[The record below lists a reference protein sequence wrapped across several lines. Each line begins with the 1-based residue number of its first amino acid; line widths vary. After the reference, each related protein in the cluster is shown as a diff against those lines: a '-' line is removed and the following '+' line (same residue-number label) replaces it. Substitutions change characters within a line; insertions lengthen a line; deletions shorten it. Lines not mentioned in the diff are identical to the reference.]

1 MKKQTTIS
9 RRSALA
15 LGLATGAAAV
25 APHRVRAD
33 APKEVKIAMLVPLSG
48 PWARTGILEQMA
60 AEMAIDDINNAG
72 GIKSLG
78 GARMK
83 LVQYDAGD
91 SSEKAKNAAQ
101 RMVAEEPDLVGGFG
115 AWLSSFT
122 LAVTE
127 VTERAEL
134 PWLTLSYS
142 DLITGRGFKYVFQTA
157 PTAAAQAESII
168 PTIMGLAEKTTGKR
182 PTKVAIV
189 GDNTASSDSFLKPIR
204 DHVLAQQ
211 KLTAVVDQ
219 IYTPPLSD
227 ATTLIQPIR
236 AARPDFVIIQS
247 TNAPDDKLLMDKFAE
262 YGLAGG
268 KLPLIGGG
276 GHFATPELLQTTGA
290 DILQGLFVGLANWP
304 GKAQAELAARFV
316 ARTKEPWFGHDSIF
330 AYAHTMIL
338 KEALERAGVADRR
351 KVAEAIRA
359 MDMRDGP
366 AKFYPGSHLKFDE
379 KGRRVDA
386 ELVVVQW
393 QNGKP
398 LTVYPKD
405 MAVAEPIWGKG

>member
-1 MKKQTTIS
+1 MCI
-9 RRSALA
+9 R
-15 LGLATGAAAV
+15 
-25 APHRVRAD
+25 
-33 APKEVKIAMLVPLSG
+33 
-48 PWARTGILEQMA
+48 
-60 AEMAIDDINNAG
+60 
-72 GIKSLG
+72 
-78 GARMK
+78 
-83 LVQYDAGD
+83 D
-91 SSEKAKNAAQ
+91 S
-101 RMVAEEPDLVGGFG
+101 
-115 AWLSSFT
+115 
-122 LAVTE
+122 
-127 VTERAEL
+127 
-134 PWLTLSYS
+134 SYS

-157 PTAAAQAESII
+157 PTAAAQAESIV
-168 PTIMGLAEKTTGKR
+168 PTIMELAEKTTGKR
-182 PTKVAIV
+182 PTKIAII
-189 GDNTASSDSFLKPIR
+189 GDNTASSESFFKPIR

-236 AARPDFVIIQS
+236 SARPDFVLLQS

-262 YGLAGG
+262 YGLSGG

-304 GKAQAELAARFV
+304 GKAQAELAARFI

-338 KEALERAGVADRR
+338 KEALERAGVADRH

-379 KGRRVDA
+379 TGKRVDA
-386 ELVVVQW
+386 QLVVVQW

-398 LTVYPKD
+398 VTVFPKEI
-405 MAVAEPIWGKG
+405 AAAEPIWGKG

>member
-1 MKKQTTIS
+1 MQKKTTIS

-15 LGLATGAAAV
+15 LGAATGIAAI
-25 APHRVRAD
+25 APYRARAQ

-48 PWARTGILEQMA
+48 PWARTGILEQMG
-60 AEMAIDDINNAG
+60 AEMAIEDINNAG

-78 GARMK
+78 GAKMK
-83 LVQYDAGD
+83 LMQFDAGD

-101 RMVAEEPDLVGGFG
+101 RMVAQEPDLVGGFG

-127 VTERAEL
+127 VTERADL

-157 PTAAAQAESII
+157 PTAAAQAESIV
-168 PTIMGLAEKTTGKR
+168 PTIMELAEKTTGKR
-182 PTKVAIV
+182 PTKIAII
-189 GDNTASSDSFLKPIR
+189 GDNTASSESFFKPIR

-236 AARPDFVIIQS
+236 SARPDFVLLQS

-262 YGLAGG
+262 YGLSGG

-304 GKAQAELAARFV
+304 GKAQAELAARFI

-338 KEALERAGVADRR
+338 KEALERAGVADRH

-379 KGRRVDA
+379 TGKRVDA
-386 ELVVVQW
+386 QLVVVQW

-398 LTVYPKD
+398 VTVFPKEI
-405 MAVAEPIWGKG
+405 AAAEPIWGKG

>member
-1 MKKQTTIS
+1 MQKKTTIS

-15 LGLATGAAAV
+15 LGAATGIAAI
-25 APHRVRAD
+25 APYRARAQ

-48 PWARTGILEQMA
+48 PWARTGILEQMG
-60 AEMAIDDINNAG
+60 AEMAIEDINNAG

-78 GARMK
+78 GAKMK
-83 LVQYDAGD
+83 LMQFDAGD

-101 RMVAEEPDLVGGFG
+101 RMVAQEPDLVGGFG

-127 VTERAEL
+127 VTERADL

-157 PTAAAQAESII
+157 PTAAAQAESIV
-168 PTIMGLAEKTTGKR
+168 PTIMELAEKTTGKR
-182 PTKVAIV
+182 PTKIAMI
-189 GDNTASSDSFLKPIR
+189 GDNTASSDSFFKPIR

-236 AARPDFVIIQS
+236 SARPDFVLLQS

-262 YGLAGG
+262 YGLSGG

-304 GKAQAELAARFV
+304 GKAQAELAARFI

-338 KEALERAGVADRR
+338 KEALERAGVADRH

-379 KGRRVDA
+379 TGKRVDA
-386 ELVVVQW
+386 QLVVVQW

-398 LTVYPKD
+398 VTVFPKEI
-405 MAVAEPIWGKG
+405 AAAEPIWGKG